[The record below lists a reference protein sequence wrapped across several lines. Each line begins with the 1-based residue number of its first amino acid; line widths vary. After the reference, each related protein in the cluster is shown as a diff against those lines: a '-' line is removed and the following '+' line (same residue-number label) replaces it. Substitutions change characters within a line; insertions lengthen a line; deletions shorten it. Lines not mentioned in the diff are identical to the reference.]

1 MSQTALSPA
10 DVLIVGAG
18 PTGLTAALS
27 LAQAGV
33 GVRIV
38 DRLAA
43 PMRQSRAAIIHA
55 RTLEHFERLG
65 IIDDFLAA
73 GVRVHGANI
82 VGEGNIELL
91 HPRLDKLPTAYPFML
106 GLDQSHTEAILER
119 HLAGCGV
126 KVERGTEF
134 LAYDE
139 TDSAVSVRLRQETG
153 ALEAASFRYVIGADG
168 AHSAVRA
175 AMKLHL
181 EGETLDTVWITADV
195 KISWEQPAD
204 ELFAYLGRT
213 GLIFIAPLND
223 NRWRVILNVSGMT
236 MRDAE
241 KLGLAE
247 ISDIILARFGSRI
260 PMYDPVW
267 ISPFAINTRLSPSMK
282 KGRVFIAGDA
292 SHVHSP
298 VGGQG
303 MNTGIQDAVNL
314 AWKLAS
320 VLQGFGGEGLLASY
334 QIERHGNARKLL
346 ERVGPATRMADL
358 HSSLSVEMRNHVIR
372 FVGLIGM
379 GDAMAETVS
388 MLDVSY
394 RDSAI
399 VEEGHLGWF
408 SGAPHA
414 GERAPDAWGLRKRS
428 GAQTRLHSLWK
439 GDGRFQLL
447 IFGNAIVPA
456 ELPGFVRVIRI
467 FREGNAGDS
476 VFIDRR
482 GEAHKAYSVGSG
494 GACYLIRPD
503 GIISYRGVASDMSL
517 LIKHLQRN
525 FGENQK

>member
-1 MSQTALSPA
+1 MSQTTSSPA

-18 PTGLTAALS
+18 PVGLSAALW

-33 GVRIV
+33 KVRIV

-43 PMRQSRAAIIHA
+43 PMRQSRAAIIHS
-55 RTLEHFERLG
+55 RTLEHFERMG
-65 IIDDFLAA
+65 IVEDFLSA
-73 GVRVHGANI
+73 GVKVHGVN
-82 VGEGNIELL
+82 VMGEGNTTLL

-106 GLDQSHTEAILER
+106 GLDQSHTEAILAR
-119 HLAGCGV
+119 RLAGCGV
-126 KVERGTEF
+126 RVERGTEF

-139 TDSAVSVRLRQETG
+139 RDAAVSVRLRIASG
-153 ALEAASFRYVIGADG
+153 GLEAASFRYVIGADG

-175 AMKLHL
+175 AMKLQL
-181 EGETLDTVWITADV
+181 EGETLDSVWITADV
-195 KISWEQPAD
+195 KISWERPPD
-204 ELFAYLGRT
+204 ELFAYLGRS
-213 GLIFIAPLND
+213 GMIFIAPLND
-223 NRWRVILNVSGMT
+223 DRWRVILNVSGMT

-241 KLGLAE
+241 KLGLSE
-247 ISDIILARFGSRI
+247 IEAIIQDRFGSRI

-267 ISPFAINTRLSPSMK
+267 ISPFGINTRLSPAMK

-303 MNTGIQDAVNL
+303 MNTGIQDAINL
-314 AWKLAS
+314 SWKLAS
-320 VLQGFGGEGLLASY
+320 VLHGNGGEGLLSSY

-358 HSSLSVEMRNHVIR
+358 HSSLSIEVRNHLIR
-372 FVGLIGM
+372 FVGLVGM
-379 GDAMAETVS
+379 DNAMAETVS
-388 MLDVSY
+388 MLNVAY

-399 VEEGHLGWF
+399 VEEGHLGWL

-414 GERAPDAWGLRKRS
+414 GERAPEAWGLQTRS
-428 GAQTRLHSLWK
+428 GAHTRLHALWK

-447 IFGNAIVPA
+447 IFGNALAPA
-456 ELPGFVRVIRI
+456 DLPGFVRVIRI

-476 VFIDRR
+476 VVIDRR
-482 GEAHKAYSVGSG
+482 GEAHKAYAVGKD

-503 GIISYRGVASDMSL
+503 GIISYRGISSDMSL
-517 LIKHLQRN
+517 LIRHLERN
-525 FGENQK
+525 FGTE

>member
-1 MSQTALSPA
+1 MTQTTSSPA

-18 PTGLTAALS
+18 PTGLSAALE
-27 LAQAGV
+27 LARSGV
-33 GVRIV
+33 KVRIV

-55 RTLEHFERLG
+55 RTLEHFERMGLVE
-65 IIDDFLAA
+65 DFLSA
-73 GVRVHGANI
+73 GVKVHGVNV
-82 VGEGNIELL
+82 VGEGNTMLL
-91 HPRLDKLPTAYPFML
+91 HPRLDKLPTAYPFMI
-106 GLDQSHTEAILER
+106 GLDQSHTEEILGR
-119 HLAGCGV
+119 RLAAHGV

-139 TDSAVSVRLRQETG
+139 RDGTVSVRLRLASG
-153 ALEAASFRYVIGADG
+153 ALEAASFQYVIGADG

-175 AMKLHL
+175 AMKLQL
-181 EGETLDTVWITADV
+181 EGETLDAVWITADV
-195 KISWEQPAD
+195 RISWEQPAD
-204 ELFAYLGRT
+204 ELFAYLGRL
-213 GLIFIAPLND
+213 GMIFIAPLND

-241 KLGLAE
+241 KLGLSE
-247 ISDIILARFGSRI
+247 IEALIQDRFGSRI

-267 ISPFAINTRLSPSMK
+267 ISPFGINTRLSPAMK

-303 MNTGIQDAVNL
+303 MNTGIQDAINL

-320 VLQGFGGEGLLASY
+320 VLRGHGGEGLLASY

-358 HSSLSVEMRNHVIR
+358 HSSLSIEMRNHVIR
-372 FVGLIGM
+372 FLGLLGL
-379 GDAMAETVS
+379 DNAMAETVS
-388 MLDVSY
+388 MLDVAY

-414 GERAPDAWGLRKRS
+414 GERAPEAWGLQTRS
-428 GAQTRLHSLWK
+428 GAHARLHELWK
-439 GDGRFQLL
+439 GDSRFQLL
-447 IFGNAIVPA
+447 IFGSAPTP
-456 ELPGFVRVIRI
+456 EGLPDFVRVIRI
-467 FREGNAGDS
+467 FPEGNACDS
-476 VFIDRR
+476 VVIDRR
-482 GEAHKAYSVGSG
+482 GEAHHAYSVGKE
-494 GACYLIRPD
+494 GACYLVRPD

-517 LIKHLQRN
+517 LMRHLERN
-525 FGENQK
+525 FGSS